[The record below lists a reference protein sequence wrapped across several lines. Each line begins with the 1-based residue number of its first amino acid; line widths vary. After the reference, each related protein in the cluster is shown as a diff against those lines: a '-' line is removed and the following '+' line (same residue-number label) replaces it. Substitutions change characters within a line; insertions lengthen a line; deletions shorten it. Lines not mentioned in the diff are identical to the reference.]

1 MDDRKNDI
9 RRLESLLDFIA
20 ESIHAASE
28 DDIFE
33 TLQENGRNPDAVAAG
48 VRSLI
53 AGTVKKQRR
62 HRLNMARQAYEH
74 VNEWFTALVSA
85 VRIPKDRV
93 TMAQMIERLSAGAE
107 TSPSLTLA
115 FRKVTGV
122 TDDDLSGML
131 EDFSVLGMTHA
142 QGAPTWTSRFYSP
155 EELLSEL
162 GIAEPQDIDLEAIAY
177 YCGAVVRY
185 HHLDHCA
192 ARIIGTNER
201 AIISVDPATSRGR
214 QRFSIAHELG
224 HWMLHRG
231 KVAYACKEDDFSSP
245 WERRQDSESR
255 ANQFA
260 AELLM
265 PRFIFKSAAE
275 NREMTFRTVAELAEL
290 FQTSMTATALR
301 LVQLGSF
308 PAMVICYGREGR
320 RWFARGFDIPDT
332 IWPHKELS
340 HDTAAFEL
348 LFGNIRQA
356 RPLPSQASK
365 WFSHRN
371 SFRCSVVE
379 DSIKVAEDCVLT
391 LVWWKDKTQLSELA
405 D

>member
-28 DDIFE
+28 DDILE
-33 TLQENGRNPDAVAAG
+33 TLRENGRNPDSVAAG

-62 HRLNMARQAYEH
+62 QRLGVARQAYER
-74 VNEWFTALVSA
+74 VNEWLTTLVSA
-85 VRIPKDRV
+85 IHIPKDRV
-93 TMAQMIERLSAGAE
+93 TMARMIEQLLTDAE

-122 TDDDLSGML
+122 SDDDLSGML
-131 EDFSVLGMTHA
+131 VDFSALGMTNA

-155 EELLSEL
+155 EELLTAL
-162 GIAEPQDIDLEAIAY
+162 GIAKPQDIDLEAIAY
-177 YCGAVVRY
+177 HCGAVVRY

-192 ARIIGTNER
+192 ARIVGTNER

-231 KVAYACKEDDFSSP
+231 KMAYACKEDDFSSP

-265 PRFIFKSAAE
+265 PRFIFKPAAE
-275 NREMTFRTVAELAEL
+275 NREMTLRTVGELAEL

-308 PAMVICYGREGR
+308 PAMAICYGREGR
-320 RWFARGFDIPDT
+320 RWFARGFDVPDA

-348 LFGNIRQA
+348 LFGNSRQA
-356 RPLPSQASK
+356 RPLPSQANK

-371 SFRCSVVE
+371 AYRCSVVE